1 MEFTNRQT
9 ASDTELMRAH
19 WYQMEHLYDKAV
31 AWVVAR
37 HTYDEN
43 DCLTL
48 TGTPSHM

>member
-43 DCLTL
+43 VCLTL
-48 TGTPSHM
+48 TGTPSNM